1 MGGGDEQNS
10 RVGIHKNNGKH
21 QPPQEYLGKGSRFT
35 GAASVVGL
43 AGCHG
48 DRHIFA
54 AEDPPGSLMGYAG
67 RGLRYAFLVGD
78 PTLS

>member
-1 MGGGDEQNS
+1 MGGWHSQEQWETPAS
-10 RVGIHKNNGKH
+10 PGIPREGIKVH
-21 QPPQEYLGKGSRFT
+21 
-35 GAASVVGL
+35 GAASVVVL

-54 AEDPPGSLMGYAG
+54 EDPLGSLMGYVG
-67 RGLRYAFLVGD
+67 RGLRYAFFAGD